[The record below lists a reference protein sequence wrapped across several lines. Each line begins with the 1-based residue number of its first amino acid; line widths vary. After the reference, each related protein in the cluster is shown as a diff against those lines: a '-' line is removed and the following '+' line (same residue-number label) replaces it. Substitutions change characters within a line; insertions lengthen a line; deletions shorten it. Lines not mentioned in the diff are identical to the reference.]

1 MSIENGEYIQLKGG
15 DFLLFDKIRALA
27 EEKGVSIYRLEK
39 EAELSKSSICKW
51 NDNIPSVDKIQKV
64 AKLLGVTVDSLLEEK
79 ETGKSENRN

>member
-1 MSIENGEYIQLKGG
+1 M
-15 DFLLFDKIRALA
+15 LFDKIRALA

>member
-15 DFLLFDKIRALA
+15 DILLFDKIKALA
-27 EEKGVSIYRLEK
+27 EKKGVSIYRLEK

-64 AKLLGVTVDSLLEEK
+64 AKLLGVTVDSLLK
-79 ETGKSENRN
+79 EP

>member
-15 DFLLFDKIRALA
+15 DILLFDKIKALA

-51 NDNIPSVDKIQKV
+51 NDNIPSVDKIRKV
-64 AKLLGVTVDSLLEEK
+64 AKLLGVTVDSLLEETK
-79 ETGKSENRN
+79 DA

>member
-79 ETGKSENRN
+79 EDS

>member
-79 ETGKSENRN
+79 EDKS

>member
-15 DFLLFDKIRALA
+15 GFLLFDKIRTLA

-64 AKLLGVTVDSLLEEK
+64 AKLLGVTVDSLLEE
-79 ETGKSENRN
+79 SQD

>member
-15 DFLLFDKIRALA
+15 DILLFDKIKVLA

-64 AKLLGVTVDSLLEEK
+64 AKLLGVTVDSLLEE
-79 ETGKSENRN
+79 T